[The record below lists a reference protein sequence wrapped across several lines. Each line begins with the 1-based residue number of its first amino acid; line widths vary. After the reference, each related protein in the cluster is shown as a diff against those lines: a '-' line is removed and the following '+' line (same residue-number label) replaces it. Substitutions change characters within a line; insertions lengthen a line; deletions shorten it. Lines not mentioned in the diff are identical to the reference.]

1 MDILATIAPLNSSVF
16 SELSLV
22 IAIGALMAIIM
33 KLLKQPLIVS
43 HILTGLVVGPFF
55 LNFLHSTEV
64 FQLFSEIGIS
74 ILLFT
79 VGLNLSPTLIKQ
91 FGRISLLTGIGQVV
105 LTSSIGFFIARFL
118 GYTPIVAT
126 YIGVALAF
134 SSTIIV
140 LKLLADKNE
149 LETLHAKIT
158 VGFLL
163 VQDFIALILLFSIP
177 IIANPNLSSLWIIAM
192 LIKGILMT
200 GIVWIISQ
208 KILKPLSNFLAH
220 SQELLFLFSLSWGFI
235 IASIFKL
242 AGFSLETGALIA
254 GVSLAALPIRYEIS
268 ARLTS
273 LRDFFIVIF
282 FIMLGTQ
289 IAVTDI
295 ITILPKALIF
305 SFFILIGNPLIVM
318 IIMRNNGYRKKT
330 SFKTALAVAQISEF
344 SLILATLGVTL
355 SHLDVSIL
363 SMITMIGLITIF
375 ISSYLILHADSLYD
389 LLEKW
394 LGWFELKNLKEKAY
408 VPIHFPVMIFGCN
421 RIGYD
426 FVQAFKKEQRE
437 FLVIDYNPETIEEL
451 TTDGVSARYGDAS
464 DIALL
469 EELNDKKLEIVIST
483 IPNLSTNMLITETIR
498 KTNKKTI
505 IMTLAHTI
513 NDALTLYEKGT
524 DYVILP
530 HFLGGQYAADMII
543 KNGMNRRRFSTLKNQ
558 HVTYLHAKLTLGH
571 EHPTHTPNYNT

>member
-200 GIVWIISQ
+200 GIIWIISQ

-305 SFFILIGNPLIVM
+305 SFFILIGNPLIIM

-355 SHLDVSIL
+355 GHLDVSIL

-394 LGWFELKNLKEKAY
+394 LGWFELKNLKKKAY

>member
-200 GIVWIISQ
+200 GIIWIISQ

-305 SFFILIGNPLIVM
+305 SLLILIGNPLIVM